1 MFVVLTK
8 QNSFSSTL
16 LSINLWYFQ
25 EENENSRYSLCCHQ
39 HYILINVQWN
49 GAVGEFFIQS
59 QGRNSMNY
67 IDTINIISHNSQ
79 LEIIQNSPLAPHLS
93 WLLPLYCS
101 VKTVHFFAMQMLDYV
116 KSGCLPEIETQPSRA
131 DQRTSY

>member
-1 MFVVLTK
+1 
-8 QNSFSSTL
+8 
-16 LSINLWYFQ
+16 
-25 EENENSRYSLCCHQ
+25 
-39 HYILINVQWN
+39 
-49 GAVGEFFIQS
+49 
-59 QGRNSMNY
+59 MNY

-116 KSGCLPEIETQPSRA
+116 KSGWLSQIESQP
-131 DQRTSY
+131 QLRTLQNILLRFYIYFAESSLSTEHTCCTVLQQGVRER